1 MINVIQGDVFTASA
15 DALVVPIDGTFVPR
29 DGQYERLLG
38 NIGRQ
43 FIKRFPSA
51 DFVDEME
58 GQLDLPLALGD
69 AAPIE
74 VSEGPFRVVVV
85 VSTLFHISHLDD
97 RYKRSV
103 IRESFLQALRVAQ
116 QAETKD
122 LATAILQGGWRFTP
136 EIAFSEMLQAYASAS
151 AQLPDV
157 YVYCL
162 ESSLADRLRDV
173 AHSLGF
179 R

>member
-29 DGQYERLLG
+29 DGQYERLIG

-97 RYKRSV
+97 KYKRSV

-116 QAETKD
+116 RAEVKA

-136 EIAFSEMLQAYASAS
+136 EIAFSEMLKGYASGGI
-151 AQLPDV
+151 QLPDV
-157 YVYCL
+157 EVYCL
-162 ESSLADRLRDV
+162 ESTLAERLGELAR
-173 AHSLGF
+173 SLGF